1 MRASSMPATSRPSC
15 STSRRT
21 ARSHSTGTTRSR
33 RGRAWRARRGRHEP
47 RPAADVRDHDPRTG
61 DLPRVRGDLEGA
73 DAAAHAAHVGHERDP
88 RHRDRRCDARRR
100 RRSQGHADDDH
111 RARRRRARLGE
122 RRRRLRRHR
131 PDARDVQ
138 EAGAQRARRVSRE
151 ATNLL
156 YLVTIVTFVLALR
169 FLSNPATARRGNQIG
184 AIGMLV
190 AIVVTF
196 AQDAIMSYWEIGA
209 GMAVGGTFGAIAARR
224 VRMTAM
230 PQMVAL
236 FNGVGGGAAALIS
249 LAEFHNLAP
258 DPGTLKTDI
267 SASIV
272 LSAIIGSISFAGS
285 MIAFEK
291 LQELIGGRPIVY
303 PLQQATNA
311 LLFLAIVAA
320 GIAIAAGSERQWLIW
335 ALVLG
340 SLLFGVLFVLP
351 IGGADMPVVISLLN
365 AFTGLAAAAT
375 GFELENNVL
384 IVSGM
389 LVGASGTMLTIL
401 MGRAMNRSIANVLFG
416 AFGQLAPAAASTGGS
431 ATNGDVRSASPEDVA
446 VMLAYAQ
453 KVVFVPGY
461 GMAVAQA
468 QHDVRALADLL
479 ESRGVEVSYAIH
491 PVAGRMPGHMNV
503 LLAEANVPYPQLKEM
518 DDANNEFPRT
528 DVALVI
534 GANDVVNPDAR
545 NNQGSPIYGMPILN
559 VDQSQQ
565 VVVLKRSM
573 NPGFAGIENPL
584 FLNPKTVM
592 LFGDAKSSVEKL
604 AASVKAV

>member
-1 MRASSMPATSRPSC
+1 VS
-15 STSRRT
+15 
-21 ARSHSTGTTRSR
+21 
-33 RGRAWRARRGRHEP
+33 
-47 RPAADVRDHDPRTG
+47 
-61 DLPRVRGDLEGA
+61 
-73 DAAAHAAHVGHERDP
+73 
-88 RHRDRRCDARRR
+88 
-100 RRSQGHADDDH
+100 
-111 RARRRRARLGE
+111 
-122 RRRRLRRHR
+122 
-131 PDARDVQ
+131 RDV
-138 EAGAQRARRVSRE
+138 
-151 ATNLL
+151 TNLL
-156 YLVTIVTFVLALR
+156 YLVTIVTFILALK

-184 AIGMLV
+184 AAGMLV

-196 AQDAIMSYWEIGA
+196 LQDAVVSYWEI
-209 GMAVGGTFGAIAARR
+209 AVGMVVGGVFGAVAARR

-249 LAEFHNLAP
+249 LAEFHNRTP

-267 SASIV
+267 SASIM
-272 LSAIIGSISFAGS
+272 LSAIIGSISFSGS
-285 MIAFEK
+285 MVAFAK
-291 LQELIGGRPIVY
+291 LQELIRGRPILF
-303 PLQQATNA
+303 PFQQVLNGA
-311 LLFLAIVAA
+311 LFAAVLAA
-320 GIAIAAGSERQWLIW
+320 GISIASGAEQQWLIW
-335 ALVLG
+335 ALIAG
-340 SLLFGVLFVLP
+340 ASLFGVLFVLP

-389 LVGASGTMLTIL
+389 LVGASGTLLTIM
-401 MGRAMNRSIANVLFG
+401 MGRAMNRSVANVLFG
-416 AFGQLAPAAASTGGS
+416 AFGQLAPTAGGAATAADTDGQ
-431 ATNGDVRSASPEDVA
+431 VRSASADDVA
-446 VMLAYAQ
+446 VMLAYAN

-468 QHDVRALADLL
+468 QHDVRTLADVL
-479 ESRGVEVSYAIH
+479 ESRGVDVSYAIH

-518 DDANNEFPRT
+518 DEANSEFSRT

-545 NNQGSPIYGMPILN
+545 NNSGSPIYGMPILN
-559 VDQSQQ
+559 VDQAQQ

-592 LFGDAKSSVEKL
+592 LFGDAKDSIEKL
-604 AASVKAV
+604 AASVKHL

>member
-1 MRASSMPATSRPSC
+1 
-15 STSRRT
+15 
-21 ARSHSTGTTRSR
+21 
-33 RGRAWRARRGRHEP
+33 
-47 RPAADVRDHDPRTG
+47 
-61 DLPRVRGDLEGA
+61 L
-73 DAAAHAAHVGHERDP
+73 
-88 RHRDRRCDARRR
+88 
-100 RRSQGHADDDH
+100 
-111 RARRRRARLGE
+111 
-122 RRRRLRRHR
+122 
-131 PDARDVQ
+131 
-138 EAGAQRARRVSRE
+138 SRE
-151 ATNLL
+151 LTNLL
-156 YLVTIVTFVLALR
+156 YLITIVTFILALR
-169 FLSNPATARRGNQIG
+169 FLSNPATARRGNWIG
-184 AIGMLV
+184 AGGMLL

-196 AQDAIMSYWEIGA
+196 AQNEIVSYWEIA
-209 GMAVGGTFGAIAARR
+209 IGMVVGGVFGAVAARK

-236 FNGVGGGAAALIS
+236 FNGVGGGAAALIA
-249 LAEFHNLAP
+249 LAEFHNRAP

-267 SASIV
+267 SASIM

-285 MIAFEK
+285 MVAFGK
-291 LQELIGGRPIVY
+291 LQELIRGRPIVY
-303 PLQQATNA
+303 PLQQPLNA
-311 LLFLAIVAA
+311 LLFLSLLVA
-320 GIAIAAGSERQWLIW
+320 GIAIAAGAEQQWLIW
-335 ALVLG
+335 ALVGG

-389 LVGASGTMLTIL
+389 LVGASGTMLTVL
-401 MGRAMNRSIANVLFG
+401 MGRAMNRSVANVLFG
-416 AFGQLAPAAASTGGS
+416 AFGQIAAPAAGAAAGAVDGQ
-431 ATNGDVRSASPEDVA
+431 VRSASAEDVA
-446 VMLAYAQ
+446 VMLGYAS

-468 QHDVRALADLL
+468 QHDVRTLADLL
-479 ESRGVEVSYAIH
+479 EARGVEVSYAIH

-518 DDANNEFPRT
+518 EEANPEFART

-545 NNQGSPIYGMPILN
+545 SNTGSPIYGMPILN
-559 VDQSQQ
+559 VDNSQQ

-573 NPGFAGIENPL
+573 NPGFAGIDNPL

-592 LFGDAKSSVEKL
+592 LFGDAKDSIERLV
-604 AASVKAV
+604 ASVKHL